1 MNKITAT
8 IMLFCG
14 VLLLIIGVS
23 VPNTAHSYL
32 APLFA
37 DSPIDKAI
45 MMLVGGVVATIIGL
59 VELVRGLKN

>member
-59 VELVRGLKN
+59 VELVRGSKN

>member
-23 VPNTAHSYL
+23 VPNIAHSYL

-59 VELVRGLKN
+59 VELVRGSKN